1 MKELKFEEEIKK
13 EDWEPLFGK
22 FFIHIQE
29 SPLYNGITLYHVVPT
44 EMGFALYW
52 HNTTNSR
59 PYEEYQQFGT
69 FREPYVNR
77 MVSDFISLYLHA
89 KLETVEETDVAE
101 VENLMREIENA
112 RRSMCECSS
121 SAANLAD
128 EISDRI
134 SSLIDHN

>member
-13 EDWEPLFGK
+13 EDWEPLFLK
-22 FFIHIQE
+22 WFVHIPE

-44 EMGFALYW
+44 ELGFILYW
-52 HNTTNSR
+52 RNTTNSR
-59 PYEEYQQFGT
+59 PYEDYQQFGS

-77 MVSDFISLYLHA
+77 NVSNFISLYLNA
-89 KLETVEETDVAE
+89 KLTTVEETDAAE
-101 VENLMREIENA
+101 VETLMREIENA
-112 RRSMCECSS
+112 RRSMCESS
-121 SAANLAD
+121 SNAAKLAN

>member
-29 SPLYNGITLYHVVPT
+29 NPLYNGITLYHVVPT
-44 EMGFALYW
+44 ELGFALYW

-77 MVSDFISLYLHA
+77 RVSDFISLYLHA

-101 VENLMREIENA
+101 VE
-112 RRSMCECSS
+112 
-121 SAANLAD
+121 
-128 EISDRI
+128 ISQMKFQI
-134 SSLIDHN
+134 GFHL

>member
-1 MKELKFEEEIKK
+1 MFFLILEIKK

-22 FFIHIQE
+22 FFIHILE

-44 EMGFALYW
+44 ELGFALYW
-52 HNTTNSR
+52 HNTANGR
-59 PYEEYQQFGT
+59 PYEEYQQFGV
-69 FREPYVNR
+69 FREPYVNKR
-77 MVSDFISLYLHA
+77 VSEFISLYLHA

-101 VENLMREIENA
+101 VETLMREIENA
-112 RRSMCECSS
+112 RSSMCECNS

>member
-29 SPLYNGITLYHVVPT
+29 NPLYNGITLYHVVPT
-44 EMGFALYW
+44 ELGFALYW

-77 MVSDFISLYLHA
+77 RVSDFISLYLNA
-89 KLETVEETDVAE
+89 KLDTVEDTDVEE
-101 VENLMREIENA
+101 VETLMREIENA
-112 RRSMCECSS
+112 RHSMCENSNNT
-121 SAANLAD
+121 ANLAK

>member
-22 FFIHIQE
+22 WYAHIQE

-44 EMGFALYW
+44 ELGFILYW
-52 HNTTNSR
+52 RNTTNDR

-77 MVSDFISLYLHA
+77 RVSDFISLYLNE
-89 KLETVEETDVAE
+89 KLTTVEETDVVE
-101 VENLMREIENA
+101 VETLMGEIENA
-112 RRSMCECSS
+112 RHSMCENSRN
-121 SAANLAD
+121 AAKLAD

-134 SSLIDHN
+134 SSLIGHN